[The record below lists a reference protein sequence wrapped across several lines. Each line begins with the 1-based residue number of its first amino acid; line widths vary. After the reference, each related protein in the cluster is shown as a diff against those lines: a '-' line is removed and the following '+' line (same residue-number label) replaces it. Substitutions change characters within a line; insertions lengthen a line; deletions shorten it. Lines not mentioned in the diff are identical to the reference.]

1 MLAAFDATMHI
12 APPFYP
18 VSPDPSDLD
27 AISAIIPQQL
37 YLTNWRGATDVAQ
50 LEYLAI
56 THIAAIGTEFISDVQ
71 LKEGLIYYRQDI
83 VDDESAGDEMAK
95 SLHTAAAFIRD
106 AISSG
111 GCCLVHCAAGVS
123 RSTTCVLAY
132 FVLHTATT
140 LRHALAK
147 VMQKR
152 RVVWPNDGF
161 MRALI
166 VLEIET
172 FGVASITIEEWIE
185 WGDYDDSLHL
195 LSSSATS
202 GEGPVNAPLSRE
214 GRQELARFASF
225 DASNGSMR

>member
-1 MLAAFDATMHI
+1 
-12 APPFYP
+12 
-18 VSPDPSDLD
+18 
-27 AISAIIPQQL
+27 
-37 YLTNWRGATDVAQ
+37 
-50 LEYLAI
+50 
-56 THIAAIGTEFISDVQ
+56 
-71 LKEGLIYYRQDI
+71 
-83 VDDESAGDEMAK
+83 MAK
-95 SLHTAAAFIRD
+95 SLHAAAAFIEMIESVRQGILRCMRV
-106 AISSG
+106 AFNK
-111 GCCLVHCAAGVS
+111 
-123 RSTTCVLAY
+123 CVLAY

-172 FGVASITIEEWIE
+172 FGVASITIEEWIA

-202 GEGPVNAPLSRE
+202 GEGPVNASLSRE
-214 GRQELARFASF
+214 GRQELARFASC
-225 DASNGSMR
+225 DASKGSKR